1 MSQKDTLFG
10 LIAGAA
16 IVGATLAIKD
26 VIDDPEKSA
35 AVRAKINAGCR
46 KIKAK
51 VDEGVA
57 IAATKVGEVSANVRA
72 KVSEGYA
79 DLREKAGEAGET
91 IRAKVEN
98 ARPVQKIKKTVEDI
112 RRKAE
117 PASPYFREEEELDPP
132 VEAELPA
139 AEEE

>member
-10 LIAGAA
+10 VIVGAT

-35 AVRAKINAGCR
+35 AVRARINAGCR

-57 IAATKVGEVSANVRA
+57 VACTKVGEVSANIRA
-72 KVSEGYA
+72 KVADGYTA
-79 DLREKAGEAGET
+79 VREKAGEAGET
-91 IRAKVEN
+91 IRAKVDG
-98 ARPVQKIKKTVEDI
+98 PVQKIKQTVEDI

-117 PASPYFREEEELDPP
+117 PASPYFREEDDQLDPP
-132 VEAELPA
+132 VEAETH
-139 AEEE
+139 AEEM